1 MAWEEARPQSGTEIL
16 LLQSFVF
23 VSPDHICI
31 CLLFPLLYLSDQVT
45 FVFVSPNYSCIC
57 LLILLLHFFKTSF
70 VVASFSRKP
79 TLLVILA
86 FVSPPHVDDVEARRK
101 L

>member
-57 LLILLLHFFKTSF
+57 LLIPLLHFLKLLLLLH
-70 VVASFSRKP
+70 P
-79 TLLVILA
+79 LVEN
-86 FVSPPHVDDVEARRK
+86 PRYW
-101 L
+101 